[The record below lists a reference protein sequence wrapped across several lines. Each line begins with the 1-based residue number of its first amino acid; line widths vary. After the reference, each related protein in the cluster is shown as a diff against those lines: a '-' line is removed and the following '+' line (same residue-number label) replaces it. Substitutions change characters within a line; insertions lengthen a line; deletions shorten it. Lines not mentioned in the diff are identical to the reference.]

1 MSGSVR
7 PLKRFGQNF
16 LTNQHIAEKIVDA
29 LEIKTND
36 SIVEIGPGKGVLTQI
51 LSGKDLKQVVAIEVD
66 SRLINDLNIL
76 NAENPNVKIIQN
88 DFMEMDLEEFGVPD
102 TKIKIIGNI
111 PYHLTSSILFKLFEN
126 FQLISRVV
134 LMIQKEVA
142 NRIVSHPGNKE
153 YGILSVLTGLHG
165 RVKKEFEVKKA
176 NFYPIPKVDSAVIS
190 IDFYSGLDG
199 LYEYDLFLYLVKGC
213 FQTRRKML
221 QNSLKRV
228 FGEDITR
235 SISTTNLQKRP
246 EELSVQ
252 EFISLSNEIFD
263 LKKAKL

>member
-1 MSGSVR
+1 MSGRIR
-7 PLKRFGQNF
+7 PLKKFGQNF
-16 LTNQHIAEKIVDA
+16 LTNQHIAEKIVDT

-36 SIVEIGPGKGVLTQI
+36 SIIEIGPGKGVLTKI
-51 LSGKDLKQVVAIEVD
+51 ISGKDLNQLIAIEVD
-66 SRLINDLNIL
+66 SRLINDLDIL

-88 DFMEMDLEEFGVPD
+88 DFMKIDLKDFVGPD
-102 TKIKIIGNI
+102 AKIKIIGNI

-142 NRIVSHPGNKE
+142 NRIVSDPGNKE

-165 RVKKEFEVKKA
+165 SVKKEFEVKKA
-176 NFYPIPKVDSAVIS
+176 NFYPIPKVDSALIS
-190 IDFYSGLDG
+190 IDFYSGLEG

-221 QNSLKRV
+221 QNSLKRI
-228 FGEDITR
+228 FGEEITK
-235 SISTTNLQKRP
+235 SINSMDLQKRP

-252 EFISLSNEIFD
+252 EFISLSNEIFN

>member
-1 MSGSVR
+1 MSASVR
-7 PLKRFGQNF
+7 PLKKFGQNF
-16 LTNQHIAEKIVDA
+16 LTNQHIAEKIVDS
-29 LEIKTND
+29 LKIKTD
-36 SIVEIGPGKGVLTQI
+36 DLIVEIGPGKGVLTKI
-51 LSGKDLKQVVAIEVD
+51 LSGKDLNQVIAIEVD
-66 SRLINDLNIL
+66 SRLINDLNLL
-76 NAENPNVKIIQN
+76 NDENSKIKIIQK
-88 DFMEMDLEEFGVPD
+88 DFMEIDLEEFIIPG
-102 TKIKIIGNI
+102 TNLKIIGNI

-126 FQLISRVV
+126 FQSISRVV

-142 NRIVSHPGNKE
+142 NRIVSNPRNKE

-165 RVKKEFEVKKA
+165 MVKKEFEVKRTD
-176 NFYPIPKVDSAVIS
+176 FYPIPKVDSAVVS
-190 IDFYSGLDG
+190 IDFYSALDG

-221 QNSLKRV
+221 QNSLKRI
-228 FGEDITR
+228 FGEDITK
-235 SISTTNLQKRP
+235 SIGTTDLQKRP

>member
-1 MSGSVR
+1 MSRSVR

-16 LTNQHIAEKIVDA
+16 LTNPNIAEKIVDA
-29 LEIKTND
+29 LEIKKDD
-36 SIVEIGPGKGVLTQI
+36 SIIEIGPGKGVLTKI
-51 LSGKDLKQVVAIEVD
+51 LSGKDLIQVVAIELD

-88 DFMEMDLEEFGVPD
+88 DFMEMALADFVVQD
-102 TKIKIIGNI
+102 KKIKIIGNI

-134 LMIQKEVA
+134 LMIQNEVA

-165 RVKKEFEVKKA
+165 QVKKEFGVKKT

-190 IDFYSGLDG
+190 INFHSGLDG
-199 LYEYDLFLYLVKGC
+199 LHDYDLFLKLVKGC

-235 SISTTNLQKRP
+235 SLSATNLQKRP
-246 EELSVQ
+246 EELSVK

-263 LKKAKL
+263 LRKAKL

>member
-1 MSGSVR
+1 MSAPIR
-7 PLKRFGQNF
+7 PLKKFGQNF
-16 LTNQHIAEKIVDA
+16 LTNQFIAEKIVDA
-29 LEIKTND
+29 LDIKKND
-36 SIVEIGPGKGVLTQI
+36 FIVEIGPGKGVLTKI
-51 LSGKDLKQVVAIEVD
+51 LSGKDLNKIVAIEVD
-66 SRLINDLNIL
+66 SRLISDLKIL
-76 NAENPNVKIIQN
+76 TAENPNLGIVQN
-88 DFMEMDLEEFGVPD
+88 DFMEMNLEKFVAPD
-102 TKIKIIGNI
+102 TKLKIIGNI

-126 FQLISRVV
+126 FQIISRAVM
-134 LMIQKEVA
+134 MIQREVA

-165 RVKKEFEVKKA
+165 KVKKEFEVKKS

-199 LYEYDLFLYLVKGC
+199 LIDYDLFLQIVKGC

-228 FGEDITR
+228 FGEEITR
-235 SISTTNLQKRP
+235 SISTIDLQKRP

-252 EFISLSNEIFD
+252 EFIYLSNEIFD
-263 LKKAKL
+263 LKKAK